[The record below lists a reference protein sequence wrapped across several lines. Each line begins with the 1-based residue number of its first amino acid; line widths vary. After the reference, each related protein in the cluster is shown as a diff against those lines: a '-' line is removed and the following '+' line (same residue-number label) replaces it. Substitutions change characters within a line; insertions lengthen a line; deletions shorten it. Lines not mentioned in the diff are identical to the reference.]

1 MNLLS
6 GPGVAIISLIS
17 LALADWIGTAI
28 VRAIGK
34 GAYSGWIH
42 ITASALGIVIV
53 ANALKG
59 VLQIFYSIATGK
71 FF

>member
-6 GPGVAIISLIS
+6 GPGVAIVSLIS
-17 LALADWIGTAI
+17 LALVDWIGVAI

-34 GAYSGWIH
+34 GAYSNLIH
-42 ITASALGIVIV
+42 ITASALGIIIV